1 MKSVVFLRGVN
12 VGGKRKFQP
21 TWLAQALAGFDAAN
35 IGAAGTLVIRG
46 PADPAAVRQEIERLL
61 PFQTQSRIC
70 TAEQFLSLLQLD
82 PLAGDAE
89 RFGAER
95 YLSVLME
102 PPEKFRRLPISL
114 PDPESWTVQLGMVS
128 DPFVVSLRRRGEPGR
143 LYPNEAV
150 ERCFDVPATTRNWN
164 TVLKVARLLAGT

>member
-1 MKSVVFLRGVN
+1 MKSVLFLRGVN
-12 VGGKRKFQP
+12 VGGSRTFQP
-21 TWLAQALAGFDAAN
+21 SRLAEALAGFDAVS
-35 IGAAGTLVIRG
+35 IGAAGTLIIGG
-46 PADPAAVRQEIERLL
+46 PADPAALRQEIERLL
-61 PFQTQSRIC
+61 PFQTQSRLC
-70 TAEQFLSLLQLD
+70 AGEQLLSLLQLD

-102 PPEKFRRLPISL
+102 PMEKSLQLPISL
-114 PDPESWTVQLGMVS
+114 PDPDFWTVQLGVVS

-150 ERCFDVPATTRNWN
+150 ERCFGVPATTRNWN
-164 TVLKVARLLAGT
+164 TVLKVARLLAGP